1 MATVMETENPT
12 PPMKHV
18 KKRRKVPE
26 DTAEITTE
34 KLRLLP
40 ENHVEDKHRARGG
53 HVFRRTDRE
62 IDPLPP
68 PDFND
73 THPDRTSILSRRRR
87 KRHGAQ
93 ETDNSNADTIAPG
106 KESEMSSPM
115 PHDDELEEKRRQ
127 RIDEKLRSLEPALSQ
142 RLSKSDQ
149 IRQELENFGR
159 HSPDISLTPERSYL
173 HSMMLKYI
181 EKNEQRM
188 LEDAM
193 TALKRAAVSSRAVR
207 DVLVH
212 VGVFNDS
219 DTIFSITENQLQSSS
234 LMEIFRSGGLKYEF
248 VQKHASSAGV
258 YRILIRND
266 DSNEENPIHVSGIS
280 YMTLQNMG
288 WRLVQRNSE
297 DGESGDWYWWRY
309 RCGQSAS
316 TKHKIFRA
324 RMTGEIDGLWRDG
337 DEDPDF
343 DAFVK
348 AAEEQEQWRLENE
361 GG

>member
-1 MATVMETENPT
+1 MESESPTV
-12 PPMKHV
+12 KHV
-18 KKRRKVPE
+18 KKRRKVPA
-26 DTAEITTE
+26 DVPADLAETIT
-34 KLRLLP
+34 KDSRSSQ
-40 ENHVEDKHRARGG
+40 ENLVDDKHRARGG

-62 IDPLPP
+62 INPLPP
-68 PDFND
+68 PDFSD

-87 KRHGAQ
+87 KRHGVQ
-93 ETDNSNADTIAPG
+93 ETDHSNANTIALG
-106 KESEMSSPM
+106 KESEVSSPM
-115 PHDDELEEKRRQ
+115 PHDDEPEEKRRQ
-127 RIDEKLRSLEPALSQ
+127 RMNEKLRSLEPALKQ

-149 IRQELENFGR
+149 IRQELEIFGR
-159 HSPDISLTPERSYL
+159 HSPDISLTPERSRL

-219 DTIFSITENQLQSSS
+219 DAIFFIPENQLQSSS

-280 YMTLQNMG
+280 YMTLRSMG
-288 WRLVQRNSE
+288 WRLAQRNSG
-297 DGESGDWYWWRY
+297 DGESRDWYWWRY
-309 RCGQSAS
+309 RRGQSAS
-316 TKHKIFRA
+316 TKNEIFRA

-343 DAFVK
+343 DAFVN
-348 AAEEQEQWRLENE
+348 AGEEKEQ
-361 GG
+361 

>member
-1 MATVMETENPT
+1 
-12 PPMKHV
+12 MKHV
-18 KKRRKVPE
+18 KKRRKVPA
-26 DTAEITTE
+26 DLAETIT
-34 KLRLLP
+34 KDSQSSQ
-40 ENHVEDKHRARGG
+40 ENLVEVKCRARGG
-53 HVFRRTDRE
+53 HVFRRTDRA

-73 THPDRTSILSRRRR
+73 THPDRTSVLSRRRR
-87 KRHGAQ
+87 KRHGVQ
-93 ETDNSNADTIAPG
+93 ETDHNNATTIAPG
-106 KESEMSSPM
+106 KESEIIPSPM
-115 PHDDELEEKRRQ
+115 PYDDELEEKRQ
-127 RIDEKLRSLEPALSQ
+127 LRIDEKLRSLEPALRE

-149 IRQELENFGR
+149 IRQELENLGR
-159 HSPDISLTPERSYL
+159 PSTDISLTPERSYL

-207 DVLVH
+207 DVFVN
-212 VGVFNDS
+212 VGVFNDR
-219 DTIFSITENQLQSSS
+219 DAIFSIPENQLQSSS

-248 VQKHASSAGV
+248 VQRHASSAGV

-288 WRLVQRNSE
+288 WRLVQRSSG
-297 DGESGDWYWWRY
+297 DGESRDWYWWRY

-316 TKHKIFRA
+316 TKNEIFRA

-348 AAEEQEQWRLENE
+348 AEEEEQWRLQHE